1 MHPQPASPRDYFSSQ
16 AAEYARYRPSYPP
29 VLYDFVAGLTTRHG
43 VVWDCAT
50 GSGQAVAGLA
60 ARFERVVATDISA
73 AQLAQARPQARVEYR
88 VASADASGLRAR
100 SVDVVTVGQALHWL
114 DLERFYTEVRRVL
127 APGGALAVWSYG
139 DPVLDDPLV
148 DAPLQQFNHDTMAP
162 YWPVDRGRVG
172 ELYRTYPFPFAE
184 VAAPI
189 LTLEC
194 AWTLAE
200 LAGYLRSWSATA
212 RYVATHGTDP
222 VIAFERALGAMWR
235 GPAVR
240 RIVRW
245 PLTVRAGRV
254 IDRR

>member
-1 MHPQPASPRDYFSSQ
+1 MRPQPASPRDYFSSQ

-29 VLYDFVAGLTTRHG
+29 VLFDFVAGLTTRHS

-60 ARFERVVATDISA
+60 ARFDRVVATDMSA

-88 VASADASGLRAR
+88 VATAYASGLPAG
-100 SVDVVTVGQALHWL
+100 SVDAVTVGQALHWL
-114 DLERFYTEVRRVL
+114 DLERFYAEVRRVL

-139 DPVLDDPLV
+139 DPVLDQPVV
-148 DAPLQQFNHDTMAP
+148 DAPLQQFNHDIMGP

-172 ELYRTYPFPFAE
+172 EMYLTYPFPFAE
-184 VAAPI
+184 VGAPA

-194 AWTLAE
+194 KWTVSE

-222 VIAFERALGAMWR
+222 VTAFERALATVWG

-240 RIVRW
+240 HIVRW

-254 IDRR
+254 IDRP